1 MSKPLVVLGVTGGI
15 AAYKSA
21 EIIRRLKDEEFDVQV
36 IATPSALKFIGE
48 TTLAALSGHEVISNI
63 WDKPEEVKHVQIAKK
78 ASVILVAPAT
88 ADFIAHLANGFADN
102 ALLATLLTTKSPVLI
117 APAMH
122 TEMWENFA
130 TQENIKKLKARGV
143 LVIDP
148 AVGQLTSEDVGI
160 GRLPEAIE
168 LVKIIKQIAI
178 RNSSKIFNDLTGLKV
193 LISAGGTREAIDPIR
208 FIGNRASGK
217 QGLALASAA
226 FSRGAKVTVVGAN
239 ITEPIPAGINFITA
253 NSASQM
259 QDEMLLHS
267 YDSDVILMNAAVAD
281 FYIENPSQIKIKK
294 DKNQINLELKQTQ
307 DILLNLAKVK
317 KDSQLL
323 VGFAAETVKDIQEL
337 MDLAKKKYEA
347 KKCDVLLA
355 NPVSH
360 LQGMDQNENEF
371 VMIAREKIE
380 ILGKK
385 DKLSLSH
392 DVWDHLS
399 VELAKLGLVKSS
411 PVEPDLE

>member
-1 MSKPLVVLGVTGGI
+1 
-15 AAYKSA
+15 
-21 EIIRRLKDEEFDVQV
+21 
-36 IATPSALKFIGE
+36 
-48 TTLAALSGHEVISNI
+48 
-63 WDKPEEVKHVQIAKK
+63 
-78 ASVILVAPAT
+78 
-88 ADFIAHLANGFADN
+88 
-102 ALLATLLTTKSPVLI
+102 
-117 APAMH
+117 
-122 TEMWENFA
+122 MWENFA

-168 LVKIIKQIAI
+168 LVKIIKQISS

-281 FYIENPSQIKIKK
+281 FYVENPSEIKIKK
-294 DKNQINLELKQTQ
+294 D
-307 DILLNLAKVK
+307 
-317 KDSQLL
+317 
-323 VGFAAETVKDIQEL
+323 
-337 MDLAKKKYEA
+337 
-347 KKCDVLLA
+347 
-355 NPVSH
+355 
-360 LQGMDQNENEF
+360 EN
-371 VMIAREKIE
+371 R
-380 ILGKK
+380 
-385 DKLSLSH
+385 
-392 DVWDHLS
+392 
-399 VELAKLGLVKSS
+399 
-411 PVEPDLE
+411 